1 MGRIGFAMA
10 AIGSLIFL
18 GWFGY
23 QENEKPGFGFAMAII
38 ALPLLTALFGF
49 SKSTAETIAKDGK
62 GAAWAGLI
70 IAAVG
75 ILYMF
80 AFKSSWVLV
89 AICWL
94 LLQIP
99 AVVAAAVSPTT
110 PDLGAPA
117 PDNQPPRAIS

>member
-10 AIGSLIFL
+10 AIGSLVFL

-23 QENEKPGFGFAMAII
+23 QENENPGFGFAMAII

-49 SKSTAETIAKDGK
+49 SKSTVVTIASDGK

-75 ILYMF
+75 ILYMLV
-80 AFKSSWVLV
+80 FKNSWVLV
-89 AICWL
+89 AICCCKSL
-94 LLQIP
+94 P
-99 AVVAAAVSPTT
+99 ASPRRCRRRRLIW
-110 PDLGAPA
+110 DH
-117 PDNQPPRAIS
+117 PRPTINRLA